1 MFVVHFRYLE
11 EAVMNLDAS
20 NPLTREHMPGV
31 LNNLQRQLTAYIA
44 SNPNNKITR
53 SMKMLNMATQ
63 SLLNG

>member
-1 MFVVHFRYLE
+1 
-11 EAVMNLDAS
+11 MNLDAS

-31 LNNLQRQLTAYIA
+31 LTNLQRQLTTYIA

>member
-1 MFVVHFRYLE
+1 MFATHFRYLE
-11 EAVMNLDAS
+11 EAVMNLDAT

-31 LNNLQRQLTAYIA
+31 LTNLQRQLTSYIA